1 VSKEPAKPA
10 AVVTEP
16 AAGKGKPTPTR
27 KEQEAANRRPLVST
41 DKKEQKA
48 KLNAERERA
57 RLGMAAGEEKYLPLR
72 DRGPQKKFARDYVD
86 ARFSVGELLIPVMVL
101 VILLSFIDDL
111 GIQSAVLIGL
121 WAFFVLAVID
131 CLVAAWLVRRK
142 LAAKF
147 GKDKV
152 EKVTWYTTMRALQFR
167 GLRLPKP
174 QVKRW
179 AYPEL

>member
-1 VSKEPAKPA
+1 LDIVKDTSFEIGWLAWQARPPRPSLT
-10 AVVTEP
+10 VVV
-16 AAGKGKPTPTR
+16 KGTFD
-27 KEQEAANRRPLVST
+27 LVPSGECPISGLQALLT
-41 DKKEQKA
+41 GD
-48 KLNAERERA
+48 ERA
-57 RLGMAAGEEKYLPLR
+57 LPTR
-72 DRGPQKKFARDYVD
+72 DRGPIRRFARDYVD
-86 ARFSVGELLIPVMVL
+86 ARFSVGEMLIPVMVL